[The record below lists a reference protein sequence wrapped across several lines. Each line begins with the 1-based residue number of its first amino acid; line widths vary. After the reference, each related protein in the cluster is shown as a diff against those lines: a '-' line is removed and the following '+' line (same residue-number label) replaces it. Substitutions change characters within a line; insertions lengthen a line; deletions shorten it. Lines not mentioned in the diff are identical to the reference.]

1 MTSRFVLAQDGVSLH
16 VRLDGPEDGEPVMLV
31 HGWPDTHQV
40 WSEQVEPLVAAGY
53 RVIRPDQRGFG
64 ASGRPE
70 AVGDY
75 HVFNAMADLGS
86 IMDALKVDSAHLVGH
101 DWGAPPCW
109 LAGIM
114 SPDRVRSLTAVSVGH
129 PTAFRKAGQRQM
141 ERSYYMLM
149 FQFVDIAE
157 QWLRNDDWANFR
169 EMLGRPADIEDKIAA
184 LSEPGALTA
193 SLNWYRA
200 NASPESYVEAPPKLP
215 PVTVPTMGVMGRNDW
230 ALLPAQMENSAQYI
244 AAEWRYE
251 LIDAAHWIQKETPEA
266 FNEVLLDW
274 LNSISD

>member
-1 MTSRFVLAQDGVSLH
+1 MTSRVVLATDNTPIH
-16 VRLDGPEDGEPVMLV
+16 VRLDGPDDAVPVILV

-40 WSEQVEPLVAAGY
+40 WSEQVDPLVAAGY

-70 AVGDY
+70 NVSGY

-86 IMDALKVDSAHLVGH
+86 IMDALGVESAHLVGH

-109 LAGIM
+109 LAAMM
-114 SPDRVRSLTAVSVGH
+114 SPERVRSLTAVSVGH
-129 PTAFRKAGQRQM
+129 PTAFRKAGPRQL
-141 ERSYYMLM
+141 ERSYYMLL
-149 FQFVDIAE
+149 FQFPGVAE
-157 QWLRNDDWANFR
+157 KWLTNNNWENFR
-169 EMLGRPADIEDKIAA
+169 TMLGRPPDIEDKIAA
-184 LSEPGALTA
+184 LREPEALTA

-200 NASPESYVEAPPKLP
+200 NMAPESLVEPPAKLP
-215 PVTVPTMGVMGRNDW
+215 PVTVPTMGIMGRNDW

-251 LIDAAHWIQKETPEA
+251 LVDAAHWIQNEKPEL
-266 FNEVLLDW
+266 FNELLLDW
-274 LNSISD
+274 LPSK

>member
-1 MTSRFVLAQDGVSLH
+1 MTSRFVLAEDGTSLH
-16 VRLDGPEDGEPVMLV
+16 VRQDGPDDGEAVIMV

-40 WSEQVEPLVAAGY
+40 WSEQVDDLVAAGY

-75 HVFNAMADLGS
+75 HVFHAMTDLGS
-86 IMDALKVDSAHLVGH
+86 IMDALRVESAHLVGH

-109 LAGIM
+109 LAAM
-114 SPDRVRSLTAVSVGH
+114 MAADRVRSLTAVSVGH
-129 PTAFRKAGQRQM
+129 PTAFRKAGHRQM
-141 ERSYYMLM
+141 ERSYYMLL
-149 FQFVDIAE
+149 FQFPDVAE
-157 QWLRNDDWANFR
+157 QWLSNNDWENFR
-169 EMLGRPADIEDKIAA
+169 AMLGRPADVDDKIAA
-184 LSEPGALTA
+184 LSESGALTA

-200 NASPESYVEAPPKLP
+200 NASPESLVEPPTKLP
-215 PVTVPTMGVMGRNDW
+215 PVTVPTMGIMGRNDW

-251 LIDAAHWIQKETPEA
+251 LLAAAHWVQKEQPER
-266 FNEVLLDW
+266 FNELLLDW
-274 LNSISD
+274 IRSN